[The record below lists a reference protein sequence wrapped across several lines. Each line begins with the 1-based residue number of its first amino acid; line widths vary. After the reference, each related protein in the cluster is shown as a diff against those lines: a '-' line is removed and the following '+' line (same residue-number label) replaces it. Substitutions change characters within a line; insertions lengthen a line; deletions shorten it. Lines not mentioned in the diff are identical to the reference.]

1 MYILILYSLIVSILL
16 FSIMFY
22 FENKN
27 RDEDKCE
34 DYNIYNEI
42 FTPKNFIVF
51 CIINLIVF
59 AIIYMAFSETTDI
72 LSMVGLSGHDYG
84 KMNNINKSNIID
96 PTILRNSSEP
106 MKAGFEP
113 YNSSGEISEGSYDS
127 SSSESVK

>member
-1 MYILILYSLIVSILL
+1 MYILILYSSIVSILL
-16 FSIMFY
+16 FGIMFY

-27 RDEDKCE
+27 REDTGE
-34 DYNIYNEI
+34 DYNIYNEL
-42 FTPKNFIVF
+42 FTPKNIIVF

-59 AIIYMAFSETTDI
+59 AIIYMAFSEKTDI

-84 KMNNINKSNIID
+84 KMNNITKSNIVD

>member
-1 MYILILYSLIVSILL
+1 MSILL

-22 FENKN
+22 FEHKN
-27 RDEDKCE
+27 IEDKPE

-42 FTPKNFIVF
+42 FTPKNIIVF
-51 CIINLIVF
+51 CIITLIVF
-59 AIIYMAFSETTDI
+59 AIFHMAFSEKTDI
-72 LSMVGLSGHDYG
+72 LSMVGLSGPDYG

-113 YNSSGEISEGSYDS
+113 YNSSGEISEDSYDS
-127 SSSESVK
+127 SSSSGSVK